1 MNEKTLRVLEYNKI
15 KALLLE
21 KAESQLG
28 RELINGVKPR
38 TNMDDILTLLDE
50 TDEALSILIN
60 RGSPPL
66 FGIHNIGPEVR
77 RAEIGGSLTPG
88 ALLKVSDS
96 LRVSRSLK

>member
-60 RGSPPL
+60 RGSPPYL
-66 FGIHNIGPEVR
+66 
-77 RAEIGGSLTPG
+77 GSTIL
-88 ALLKVSDS
+88 ALRFEGLK
-96 LRVSRSLK
+96 

>member
-60 RGSPPL
+60 RAAHPYLGSTIL
-66 FGIHNIGPEVR
+66 
-77 RAEIGGSLTPG
+77 
-88 ALLKVSDS
+88 AL
-96 LRVSRSLK
+96 RFEG